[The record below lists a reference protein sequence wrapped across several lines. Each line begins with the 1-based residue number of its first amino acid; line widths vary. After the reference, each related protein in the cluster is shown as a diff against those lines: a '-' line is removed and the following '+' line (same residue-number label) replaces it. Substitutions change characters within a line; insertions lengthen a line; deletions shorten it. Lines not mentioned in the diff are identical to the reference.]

1 MKRLVLAGAGHAHAQ
16 VLLDWAR
23 APLPGVEL
31 AVLSPHALAPYS
43 GMVPGWLSGAYRF
56 EQIAIDFPALCRAA
70 GARWIEGEIH
80 ALDAGR
86 RRLSLG
92 NGDQIGY
99 EFLSLNVGSTLTPQ
113 ANGPASILSL
123 RPLSELRPQYEAML
137 ARWVSDRSERAITIT
152 AVGGGAAGFESL
164 LAVRARLQ
172 GLRPDRTVHAGLVTR
187 GTTLLPD
194 LSPAARRAALRTLHR
209 AGVTLQLGVAWCDT
223 IARSSELVLWATGA
237 EAHAWQRD
245 PARRGPLAVSERGF
259 VHVDAQLRSLS
270 HPEVFAVGDC
280 AEWARPLP
288 KAGVYAV
295 RMGPVLS
302 HNLRAALGQ
311 GQPRPYKP
319 QRRYLVLL
327 STSDGR
333 AIASRGALGGH
344 GRWAWH
350 WKDRIDRR
358 FVDRFAVGSR
368 VASDVEPQEPGPR
381 SKRSV

>member
-1 MKRLVLAGAGHAHAQ
+1 
-16 VLLDWAR
+16 
-23 APLPGVEL
+23 L
-31 AVLSPHALAPYS
+31 AV
-43 GMVPGWLSGAYRF
+43 G
-56 EQIAIDFPALCRAA
+56 
-70 GARWIEGEIH
+70 
-80 ALDAGR
+80 
-86 RRLSLG
+86 
-92 NGDQIGY
+92 
-99 EFLSLNVGSTLTPQ
+99 
-113 ANGPASILSL
+113 
-123 RPLSELRPQYEAML
+123 
-137 ARWVSDRSERAITIT
+137 
-152 AVGGGAAGFESL
+152 
-164 LAVRARLQ
+164 
-172 GLRPDRTVHAGLVTR
+172 
-187 GTTLLPD
+187 
-194 LSPAARRAALRTLHR
+194 
-209 AGVTLQLGVAWCDT
+209 
-223 IARSSELVLWATGA
+223 
-237 EAHAWQRD
+237 
-245 PARRGPLAVSERGF
+245 ERGF

-280 AEWARPLP
+280 AEWATPLP

-350 WKDRIDRR
+350 WKDHIDRR